1 MMHARYPAA
10 VIVHYDNAPRS
21 TITPTPDGYTAHEW
35 AAVERFAR
43 LFNGD
48 APPITITPAHNI
60 AAELDA
66 ALALYD
72 RVFLDEGGTYTSESL
87 CRTSQAR
94 EILHKMRVALL
105 A

>member
-1 MMHARYPAA
+1 MTRLTDHYGRPMIAIPRHTEDHDMHARYPTA
-10 VIVHYDNAPRS
+10 VIVHYD
-21 TITPTPDGYTAHEW
+21 
-35 AAVERFAR
+35 
-43 LFNGD
+43 D
-48 APPITITPAHNI
+48 APPITIPPAHNI

-72 RVFLDEGGTYTSESL
+72 RVFLDEGAAYTSESL